1 MHTVTLVVNLTD
13 EEYKIVA
20 RDAVHMRDFVVLQE
34 LPYRALHLGG
44 GGAPGEGEAEEDRR
58 MKLLRLFRRYQRTIG
73 HVVAL
78 YSTVGAIDSSTGWH
92 LLNTVRQVLRAA
104 GL

>member
-1 MHTVTLVVNLTD
+1 
-13 EEYKIVA
+13 
-20 RDAVHMRDFVVLQE
+20 
-34 LPYRALHLGG
+34 
-44 GGAPGEGEAEEDRR
+44 

-78 YSTVGAIDSSTGWH
+78 YGTIGAIDSATGWH